1 MGVML
6 FQLYN
11 ETISKHT
18 FKFIATILMRMLSA
32 IIYAIIEVT
41 LPLIL
46 CWKATKNSSTLNSM
60 NLILQ

>member
-1 MGVML
+1 MGVMM

-11 ETISKHT
+11 ETISKQAL
-18 FKFIATILMRMLSA
+18 KFIATILMRMFSA
-32 IIYAIIEVT
+32 IFYAIIEVT
-41 LPLIL
+41 MPLIL